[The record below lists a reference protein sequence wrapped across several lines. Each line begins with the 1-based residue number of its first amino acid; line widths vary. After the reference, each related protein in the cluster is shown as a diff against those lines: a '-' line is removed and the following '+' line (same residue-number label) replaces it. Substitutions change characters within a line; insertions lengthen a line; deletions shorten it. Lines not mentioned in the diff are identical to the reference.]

1 MKKTYFVILITFLLM
16 IGIIA
21 CQKDNIKAVDSTKV
35 ISTENLDNYV
45 VFGYVGLG
53 WGCRANVIYMIAE
66 GKLYADSSK
75 VFCKNQEN
83 YQFSGYQLS
92 DNEYNK
98 AKSVLLNFPSEL
110 ANQDSQTFGCL
121 GCADGGMILIQ
132 RKEKG
137 KSLKTYRIDDAILRG
152 RNSTTNEPFPDYL
165 YNYAKDFG
173 TLINNLNYK

>member
-1 MKKTYFVILITFLLM
+1 MKKLMYLIITFSFL
-16 IGIIA
+16 GIIA
-21 CQKDNIKAVDSTKV
+21 CQKDNIKAISSDKV
-35 ISTENLDNYV
+35 ISTENLDDYV

-53 WGCRANVIYMIAE
+53 WGCRANVIYMILE

-83 YQFSGYQLS
+83 YQFAGYQLS

-98 AKSVLLNFPSEL
+98 AKSVFLTFPAEL
-110 ANQDSQTFGCL
+110 AQKDSQTFGCP

-152 RNSTTNEPFPDYL
+152 KNSTTNEPFPDYL

-173 TLINNLNYK
+173 NLINNINYK